1 MKTSKKPAS
10 SSNTKRPADN
20 QTFLRHRFLDE
31 AGDMAFYGKG
41 HTPII
46 GVHPGVSLSFIVGMV
61 KFNTPLE
68 SIRQEIHRL
77 QDAIANDRYFKDIA
91 SIQKKKAQPGGYF
104 FHATDDT
111 HEARKVFY
119 EYISS
124 LYIGFEVAVG
134 RKIPALFARKHNNRE
149 AEFYA
154 DLLSHLLKNKL
165 QAGDDLILNIAR
177 RGGATRNSVLQM
189 GLDKA
194 VMRFLKRKPEKPIKT
209 RIVFNVQSPRNEPLL
224 AVADYLCWAVQRV
237 FERGETGY
245 YNFVVGKISRVMDL
259 YDPSRYR
266 NNRNY
271 YTENNPLTPENKISP
286 PSY

>member
-1 MKTSKKPAS
+1 MEKHEEKIPTHI
-10 SSNTKRPADN
+10 
-20 QTFLRHRFLDE
+20 RHRFLDE
-31 AGDMAFYGKG
+31 AGDMSFFGKG

-46 GVHPGVSLSFIVGMV
+46 GAHPGVSLSFIVGMV

-68 SIRQEIHRL
+68 PIRQEIRRL
-77 QDAIANDRYFKDIA
+77 QTEVANDRYLKDVV

-124 LYIGFEVAVG
+124 LDVGFEAAVG

-149 AEFYA
+149 VEFYA
-154 DLLSHLLKNKL
+154 DMLSHLLKNKL
-165 QAGDDLILNIAR
+165 QAGDDLILNVAQ
-177 RGGATRNSVLQM
+177 RGGTTRNSVLQM

-194 VMRFLKRKPEKPIKT
+194 VMRFLKRKPEKPIRT

-224 AVADYLCWAVQRV
+224 AVADYFCWAVQRV
-237 FERGETGY
+237 FERGEPRY
-245 YNFVVGKISRVMDL
+245 YNFILDKISRVMDL
-259 YDPSRYR
+259 YDISRYK
-266 NNRNY
+266 NNQNY
-271 YTENNPLTPENKISP
+271 YTAKNPLTPENKISP